1 MIRQTEAGRHAYTQ
15 AVPRHPGHLLEKIP
29 VIEQLVKSQPT
40 GAASSD
46 QEAAAGSQRLVL
58 EPFLHFG
65 SDRIYNTM
73 TDRGLAAGEP
83 GFAELLALRSG
94 QLAEPALDPALRQ
107 QLRGDGWLVAD
118 QGDLGARF
126 RLKYVSLEANTV
138 CNQACYFCPVS
149 IAPRQDH
156 TMTMEFY
163 EAIVEQLAAHRSTL
177 EGVSMIHYNEP
188 TADKFFLDRVRM
200 LKRYGLPPAVLTN
213 ATGLTR
219 QRVDTI
225 LELGGLVYLSINLS
239 TLDPE
244 RYARDRGGEH
254 LPLVLRNL
262 DYLKDKPLAPKMD
275 IAVLG
280 RGDEVHRRDFEE
292 IAARFAGS
300 RFEVHHYEVMD
311 RAGAVPIGLHPATRN
326 DRLCGCE
333 QTGSRAVQWVH
344 VTPLGHCVL
353 CCQDYHDRYIV
364 GDLHE
369 ERLDD
374 ILSGPRMSLLRKWVY
389 GVEEAPA
396 DFICR
401 GCIYALSS

>member
-1 MIRQTEAGRHAYTQ
+1 
-15 AVPRHPGHLLEKIP
+15 
-29 VIEQLVKSQPT
+29 VIEQFVPADSSGAPGAGDTVQPGPATPLV
-40 GAASSD
+40 
-46 QEAAAGSQRLVL
+46 V

-65 SDRIYNTM
+65 PDRVYNTL
-73 TDRGLAAGEP
+73 TDRALAAGEP
-83 GFAELLALRSG
+83 GFGELQELRAGRLAAAS
-94 QLAEPALDPALRQ
+94 LAPPLRQ
-107 QLRGDGWLVAD
+107 GLHEGGWLVAAE
-118 QGDLGARF
+118 GDLGARF

-149 IAPRQDH
+149 VAPREDY

-163 EAIVEQLAAHRSTL
+163 EEIVAQLAAHRATL

-188 TADKFFLDRVRM
+188 TADKFFLDRVRL

-219 QRVDTI
+219 QRVDAI
-225 LELGGLVYLSINLS
+225 LELGGLIYLSINLS

-244 RYARDRGGEH
+244 RYARDRGGDH

-262 DYLKDKPLAPKMD
+262 DYVKDKPLAPKMD

-280 RGDEVHRRDFEE
+280 AGDEVHRRDFEE
-292 IAARFAGS
+292 ISRRFAGS
-300 RFEVHHYEVMD
+300 RFEVHFYEVMN
-311 RAGAVPIGLHPATRN
+311 RAGAVPIGLHPLGRN
-326 DRLCGCE
+326 QRLRGCE
-333 QTGSRAVQWVH
+333 QTGSRPVQWVH
-344 VTPLGHCVL
+344 VTPRGHCVL

-369 ERLDD
+369 EKLDD

-401 GCIYALSS
+401 GCIYALTG